1 MYNPTSVTLSLN
13 QMVNRTLLHFYDLQQ
28 VVEGEGMA
36 VVRMLDE
43 KEERSLNVV
52 VDEAMCAQLLIRT
65 SCNPESKLMLPEVL
79 LGMLSQQAE
88 IQPLEATVYGIR
100 GGRYLVMLLNRTTLH
115 SMAIRI
121 SDAILLH
128 IIGNVPFYIETQ
140 LMAKQCTEFNRE
152 AQGVGLPINT
162 LDTPRLND
170 LLKKAIS
177 DENYELAA
185 HVRDELRQ
193 RR

>member
-65 SCNPESKLMLPEVL
+65 NCNPESKLMLPEVL

>member
-52 VDEAMCAQLLIRT
+52 VDEAMCAQLMIRT

>member
-13 QMVNRTLLHFYDLQQ
+13 QMVNRTPLHFYDLQQ

-43 KEERSLNVV
+43 KEEHSLNVV
-52 VDEAMCAQLLIRT
+52 VDEAMSAQLLIRT
-65 SCNPESKLMLPEVL
+65 SYNPESKLMLPEVL
-79 LGMLSQQAE
+79 LTLLNQQAE
-88 IQPLEATVYGIR
+88 TQPLEITVYGIR
-100 GGRYLVMLLNRTTLH
+100 GGRYLVMLLNRATLH
-115 SMAIRI
+115 SMAIRM

-128 IIGNVPFYIETQ
+128 IIGRVPFYIETQ
-140 LMAKQCTEFNRE
+140 LMAKQCTDFNKD

-162 LDTPRLND
+162 LDTPRLNA
-170 LLKKAIS
+170 LLKKAINE
-177 DENYELAA
+177 ENYELAA